1 MYPTAKKRRQKTMGQ
16 KVSPVGL
23 RLGIN
28 RSWQS
33 RWYAGRDYSKLLQ
46 EDILIR
52 RIIDDQ
58 LGNAGISKIEI
69 ERTAEEVKV
78 DVHTSKP
85 GIVIGRRGANI
96 NDIRSMIEAKTGN
109 IIQLNIIEV
118 KKPELVAKLVAESIA
133 SQLVGRVSFRKAMK
147 KSVSLTLKAG
157 AKGIRVQC
165 AGRLGGAEMART
177 EWYREGRVP
186 LHTLRADIDYGFAEA
201 NTTFGKIGVKVWI
214 YLGDVILDKDQT
226 KEANNKEE
234 KVSD

>member
-1 MYPTAKKRRQKTMGQ
+1 MGQ
-16 KVSPVGL
+16 KVNPTGL

-28 RSWQS
+28 RTWQS
-33 RWYAGRDYSKLLQ
+33 RWYAGRDYSRLLQ

-52 RIIDDQ
+52 KIIDEQ
-58 LGNAGISKIEI
+58 LGNAGISKIDI

-96 NDIRSMIEAKTGN
+96 NDIRNMIEERTGN

-118 KKPELVAKLVAESIA
+118 KKPELIARLVAESIA
-133 SQLVGRVSFRKAMK
+133 SQLAGRVSFRKAMK
-147 KSVSLTLKAG
+147 KAVSLTLKAG

-186 LHTLRADIDYGFAEA
+186 LHTLRADIDYGFSEA
-201 NTTFGKIGVKVWI
+201 KTTFGKIGVKVWI
-214 YLGDVILDKDQT
+214 YLGDVILDK
-226 KEANNKEE
+226 KESAETQEKEE
-234 KVSD
+234 KVSG